1 MILVFTIWCCPCVE
15 SSLMLLEMGVC
26 YDQCV
31 LLAKLLLA
39 FAQLHF
45 IFQGQTRLVLQVSP
59 TFLLL
64 HSSPL

>member
-1 MILVFTIWCCPCVE
+1 MILVFTIWLCPCVE

-45 IFQGQTRLVLQVSP
+45 IFQGQTCLVLHVSP
-59 TFLLL
+59 DFLIL